1 MHTLVIPFAAHNVNL
16 RSSLHVVG
24 TPAATAISGFGH
36 AALRLIAEIT
46 RQSFVDRGSA
56 LVIKSYDMLPG
67 RSKARLAMR
76 DDAGKARAGTEAGM
90 FDERL
95 GIITGSFVI
104 RFEASSGALFQLEEH
119 LIEVKDALHT
129 LGFSGGVLQVT
140 DKLKINANDDNGLIA
155 FKQLPGHHRVLVDRT
170 EMLTTYAEAMEV
182 DHLDAL
188 AQLLI
193 LSQEQLKAWG
203 QSQVAKKSVG
213 EKAVQ
218 EAEASEDDIPY
229 LGRLVPMSIG
239 YRAIELARL
248 RNTGMP
254 YLHVY
259 AEPVTGLARL
269 QALSSYIR
277 SEEGISA
284 FWAHSHNDR
293 AYISKGEI

>member
-16 RSSLHVVG
+16 RPSLHVVG

-46 RQSFVDRGSA
+46 GQALADQGSA

-67 RSKARLAMR
+67 RSKARLAMKA
-76 DDAGKARAGTEAGM
+76 DAGKAKAGTEAGM

-104 RFEASSGALFQLEEH
+104 RFEASASALHQLEEH
-119 LIEVKDALHT
+119 LTDLKDLLHT

-140 DKLKINANDDNGLIA
+140 DKLNLNANDDNGLIA
-155 FKQLPGHHRVLVDRT
+155 FKQIPGHHRVLVDRT
-170 EMLTTYAEAMEV
+170 EMLTTYAEAMGV

-188 AQLLI
+188 AQLLVI
-193 LSQEQLKAWG
+193 SQEQRKTWG
-203 QSQVAKKSVG
+203 QGQAAKKSADDQVNQEGG
-213 EKAVQ
+213 EQ
-218 EAEASEDDIPY
+218 EEDIPY

-239 YRAIELARL
+239 YRAIELARP
-248 RNTGMP
+248 RNTGTP
-254 YLHVY
+254 YLHAY
-259 AEPVTGLARL
+259 AEPVTGMARV

-277 SEEGISA
+277 SEEGFSA